1 MHSVQALKLGNLRLG
16 SAAVR
21 CVCSTA
27 VSGTG
32 FCCFPL
38 GQRRLLRLQGPDTDP
53 FLQGLITSDM
63 KYLRPE
69 AEGRRALYAHLLNLQ
84 GRTLYDVILYRLHT
98 QLEEEPDILLECDVS
113 ALEPVQKHLKMYKI
127 RKKVTIAP
135 CLHLSLWAVLPWE
148 QPEDAACTFTSC
160 PDGALILTPDPRAT
174 VMGWRMVTDKDK
186 NPLEIVAN
194 SQLGDVKNYHRH
206 RYHQGI
212 PEGVKDLPPG
222 VALPLESNLAY
233 MNGICFSKG
242 CYLGQELTARTH
254 HTGVIRKRLV
264 PVQFSSEVPIPE
276 GAEVLTQ
283 AGKAAGKY
291 RAGQEDI
298 GLALLR
304 LVYVKEELHL
314 KIAENTRIDLS
325 ASIPE
330 WWPKASNN

>member
-1 MHSVQALKLGNLRLG
+1 MTSRKNGG
-16 SAAVR
+16 DSA
-21 CVCSTA
+21 S
-27 VSGTG
+27 
-32 FCCFPL
+32 L
-38 GQRRLLRLQGPDTDP
+38 
-53 FLQGLITSDM
+53 
-63 KYLRPE
+63 
-69 AEGRRALYAHLLNLQ
+69 
-84 GRTLYDVILYRLHT
+84 LHT
-98 QLEEEPDILLECDVS
+98 RLEEEPDILLECDVS
-113 ALEPVQKHLKMYKI
+113 ALEPLQKHLKVYKI

-135 CLHLSLWAVLPWE
+135 CLHLSLWAVLPLE
-148 QPEDAACTFTSC
+148 QPEDAACSFTSC
-160 PDGALILTPDPRAT
+160 PDGALILTPDPRAV
-174 VMGWRMVTDKDK
+174 VMGWRMVTDKNK
-186 NPLEIVAN
+186 NPLEVVEY
-194 SQLGDVKNYHRH
+194 SQLGYDKDYHRH

-222 VALPLESNLAY
+222 IALPLESNLAY

-264 PVQFSSEVPIPE
+264 PVRFSSVVPISE

-283 AGKAAGKY
+283 AGKSAGRY

-314 KIAENTRIDLS
+314 KIAGNAQINLS